1 MSENELVEIRFKSLE
16 IYLQYVRYRTS
27 HHPYTL
33 EEIVEQAK
41 KIEKVQQEVSFTDA
55 LSSLKN
61 KFKA

>member
-1 MSENELVEIRFKSLE
+1 MSENELVEIRVKSLE

-41 KIEKVQQEVSFTDA
+41 KIEKFILNQWIQVFLLV
-55 LSSLKN
+55 L
-61 KFKA
+61 